1 MLAASVHV
9 ASAALML
16 YFGFRGSTHLL
27 GWLGVT
33 AAIALSAYAATRSM
47 AAKPVVG

>member
-1 MLAASVHV
+1 MAAAFIHV

-27 GWLGVT
+27 IWLAVVT
-33 AAIALSAYAATRSM
+33 AFALAGYAITATMRRAA
-47 AAKPVVG
+47 A